1 MEYLYNRRLV
11 REEHE
16 QFRTTV
22 RRFFVQFVE
31 PNIDRWIEHGSI
43 DPELWVQAGKLG
55 ILCTD
60 IPEAYGGAGGDF
72 LHRVV
77 LVQEMGYSPAGACI
91 SSAIVGDFLA
101 ADILHHA
108 SEAQKRDILPKMATG
123 ALRVCFGMTEPDSGS
138 DPASMRTTAVR
149 DGDHYVINGAKTY
162 ISNSLSAGLI
172 LVACKT
178 APELGNRGI
187 TLFFVEP
194 DRPGFRRG
202 RKLKKMG
209 MNACETGELFFDDVR
224 VPASSMYGPENGG
237 FKMMMASLNQ
247 DRLIWPLLG
256 HASAQRAF
264 DETVA
269 FVQNRRAFGQRVMDF
284 QNTQFRLAEMKT
296 DLAVGK
302 SFLDDCLRAWTETGH
317 LDPDLCAM
325 AKLWLP
331 EMEGRVIDRCVQ
343 LHGGAGYMDEY
354 PVSRLYTAARLHRI
368 FAGTDEIM
376 RMVVGR
382 TIR

>member
-1 MEYLYNRRLV
+1 
-11 REEHE
+11 
-16 QFRTTV
+16 
-22 RRFFVQFVE
+22 
-31 PNIDRWIEHGSI
+31 
-43 DPELWVQAGKLG
+43 
-55 ILCTD
+55 
-60 IPEAYGGAGGDF
+60 
-72 LHRVV
+72 
-77 LVQEMGYSPAGACI
+77 
-91 SSAIVGDFLA
+91 
-101 ADILHHA
+101 
-108 SEAQKRDILPKMATG
+108 
-123 ALRVCFGMTEPDSGS
+123 
-138 DPASMRTTAVR
+138 MRTTAVR
-149 DGDHYVINGAKTY
+149 DGGDYVINGAKTY

-202 RKLKKMG
+202 RKLKRMG
-209 MNACETGELFFDDVR
+209 MSACETGELFFDDVR
-224 VPASSMYGPENGG
+224 FPAANMYGPENGG
-237 FKMMMASLNQ
+237 FKTMMASLNQ
-247 DRLIWPLLG
+247 DRITWALLG

-264 DETVA
+264 DETVE
-269 FVQNRRAFGQRVMDF
+269 FVKNRKAFGKRVMDF

-302 SFLDDCLRAWTETGH
+302 SFLDDCLRDWLATGR
-317 LDPDLCAM
+317 LDPEFCAM

-376 RMVVGR
+376 RLVMGR
-382 TIR
+382 TVQ